1 MCKAIIAGEYLGTVE
16 SNPKWGFIVE
26 TLINQRERGY
36 TPFPTVIIPYNIIT
50 EANAVSYF
58 LLLING
64 ILKERRFHYYE

>member
-1 MCKAIIAGEYLGTVE
+1 MQGDHCTEYLGTVE

-58 LLLING
+58 PTA
-64 ILKERRFHYYE
+64 Y